1 MIEEQTQDDNKDVNR
16 QNQIKMLCDLAF
28 EKGIDV
34 AIEEARK
41 LDNPYILDEFHD
53 SLVDELR
60 EKLIEKGKLERI

>member
-41 LDNPYILDEFHD
+41 LDSPYILDEFHD

>member
-1 MIEEQTQDDNKDVNR
+1 QDDNKDVNR

>member
-1 MIEEQTQDDNKDVNR
+1 MTDVNR

-34 AIEEARK
+34 AIEEAKK
-41 LDNPYILDEFHD
+41 LDSPYILDEFHD

-60 EKLIEKGKLERI
+60 EKLIEKGKLEKI

>member
-1 MIEEQTQDDNKDVNR
+1 MTEEQTQNDNKNANH

-34 AIEEARK
+34 AIEEAKK

>member
-1 MIEEQTQDDNKDVNR
+1 MTEEQTQDDNKDVNR
-16 QNQIKMLCDLAF
+16 QNQIKMFCDLAF

-41 LDNPYILDEFHD
+41 LDSPYILDEFHD

-60 EKLIEKGKLERI
+60 EKLIEKGKLKQM

>member
-1 MIEEQTQDDNKDVNR
+1 MSEEQTQDVNR

-41 LDNPYILDEFHD
+41 LDSPYILDEFHD

-60 EKLIEKGKLERI
+60 EKLIEKGKLKQM